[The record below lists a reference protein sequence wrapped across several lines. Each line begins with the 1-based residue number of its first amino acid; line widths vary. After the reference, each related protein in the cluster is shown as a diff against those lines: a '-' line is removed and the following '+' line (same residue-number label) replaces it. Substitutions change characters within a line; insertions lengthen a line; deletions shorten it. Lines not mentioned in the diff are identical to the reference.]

1 MLSLNSKI
9 TRQTS
14 SNRCS
19 KMEKIHLQHVLP
31 KVFLQ
36 RTDIVSDVWLKD
48 VTFEKERLYLVEAN
62 SGTGKSSLCS
72 FIYGYRNDYEGKILF
87 DEEDSRQ
94 YTISQ
99 WTEMRQ
105 HHFALL
111 WQELRMFP
119 ELTAMENVEIKNKLT
134 GFQKKDVI
142 RGWFEQLGI
151 ADKMDAKIGQMSFGQ
166 QQRVAMIRTL
176 CQPFDFVFVDE
187 PISHLDDTNSAI
199 MGDILITEAKRQGA
213 GVIATS
219 IGKHI
224 ELNYDKILKL

>member
-1 MLSLNSKI
+1 
-9 TRQTS
+9 
-14 SNRCS
+14 
-19 KMEKIHLQHVLP
+19 MEKIHLQHVLP

-36 RTDIVSDVWLKD
+36 RTDIVSDVWFKD

-105 HHFALL
+105 RHFALL

>member
-1 MLSLNSKI
+1 
-9 TRQTS
+9 
-14 SNRCS
+14 
-19 KMEKIHLQHVLP
+19 MEKIHLQHVLP

-87 DEEDSRQ
+87 DEEDSCQ

-105 HHFALL
+105 RHFALL